1 MKWYEEHFV
10 KYKNNWGQ
18 IQKAARELNAQFA
31 GAYNIEVEMYHK
43 KDDGA
48 THKIGC
54 IEEFENEITFAFD
67 LPTGMSEIQSGYA
80 RKYVLV
86 RIHRNEIEAIDME
99 VKNGKVTAESN
110 GFSDFILLYVDE
122 KTESGV
128 EIKPVADNVMSGAID
143 TSAMK
148 AEEVDKFYESV
159 LDPKDADQDVD
170 IFLEVNEL
178 NKKAI
183 TDTVVKS
190 IEDRMDEEDELVAY
204 LDINLLK
211 SVNDGELDPIKT
223 LSKPIPIT
231 IELDKVVKG
240 RTYYIIRV
248 HEDEVT
254 RIDGTLKG
262 NKFTFYTD
270 KFSTYAL
277 ASEITPVHHAHH
289 QGSSIKVQYLS
300 GNSFS
305 TTNSDTPIAVEID
318 GIPVSFIGNGK
329 YFTVDCIQPC
339 ARWVTVKWRGITV
352 TTNFTPDVTVAC
364 TQLGLPK
371 TGDASLLSYALLAV
385 ISAAVAIR
393 KK

>member
-1 MKWYEEHFV
+1 
-10 KYKNNWGQ
+10 
-18 IQKAARELNAQFA
+18 
-31 GAYNIEVEMYHK
+31 
-43 KDDGA
+43 
-48 THKIGC
+48 
-54 IEEFENEITFAFD
+54 
-67 LPTGMSEIQSGYA
+67 
-80 RKYVLV
+80 
-86 RIHRNEIEAIDME
+86 
-99 VKNGKVTAESN
+99 
-110 GFSDFILLYVDE
+110 
-122 KTESGV
+122 
-128 EIKPVADNVMSGAID
+128 
-143 TSAMK
+143 
-148 AEEVDKFYESV
+148 
-159 LDPKDADQDVD
+159 
-170 IFLEVNEL
+170 
-178 NKKAI
+178 
-183 TDTVVKS
+183 
-190 IEDRMDEEDELVAY
+190 MDEEDELVAY

-262 NKFTFYTD
+262 KKFTFYTD

-289 QGSSIKVQYLS
+289 QGGGIKVQYLG
-300 GNSFS
+300 GNSFN

-329 YFTVDCIQPC
+329 YFTVDCIQPG

-371 TGDASLLSYALLAV
+371 TGDASLLSYVLLAV
-385 ISAAVAIR
+385 ISAAGAMR